1 MGKQFN
7 RAGERSVEIWRRGVD
22 GNSLIDH
29 SGGTEHLNKTSWVE
43 WEWRWALVG
52 INQPGVLVGG
62 RV

>member
-1 MGKQFN
+1 MEN
-7 RAGERSVEIWRRGVD
+7 GVD

-43 WEWRWALVG
+43 WEWKWALVG

-62 RV
+62 RVWLEGYNWANLNGSF